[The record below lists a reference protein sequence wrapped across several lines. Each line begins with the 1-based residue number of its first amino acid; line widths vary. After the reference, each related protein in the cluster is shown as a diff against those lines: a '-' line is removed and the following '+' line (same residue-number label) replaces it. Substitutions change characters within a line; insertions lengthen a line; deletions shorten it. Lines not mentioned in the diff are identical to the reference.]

1 METSMTLSIH
11 WDDARHD
18 ALVATKARAR
28 QAALRVLKVL
38 ATAAGFAALL
48 TAIVAIRIYAYLPTL
63 H

>member
-1 METSMTLSIH
+1 MTLSIH

-28 QAALRVLKVL
+28 KAALRVLK
-38 ATAAGFAALL
+38 AMAMTAVFAALL
-48 TAIVAIRIYAYLPTL
+48 TAIVAIRVYAYLPTL